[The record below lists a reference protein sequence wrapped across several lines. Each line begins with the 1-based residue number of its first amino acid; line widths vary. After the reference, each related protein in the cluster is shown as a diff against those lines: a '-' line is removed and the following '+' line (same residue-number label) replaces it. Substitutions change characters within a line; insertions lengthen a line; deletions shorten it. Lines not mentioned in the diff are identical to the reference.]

1 MWKSCKNFNREERR
15 DDFTSEL
22 IFQGPIAL
30 WESFKENWKI
40 FVDFLVCVVE
50 EYEKK
55 LEFRLK
61 DTKSIWNIML
71 IYLHRVQLG
80 PNVNFFS
87 DSLFLFLFLF
97 HSVSHRQQNTFFCI
111 SHFFLLLFTF
121 FLHTQ
126 QKNFSLLLVFSS
138 LFFVTL
144 ENFHEFLWSV
154 RHHLHEHCT
163 DDNES
168 SMESDGNVISKF
180 CTQEVK
186 VEVKKWSSQ

>member
-30 WESFKENWKI
+30 WESFKENWKM

-50 EYEKK
+50 AYEKK

-80 PNVNFFS
+80 PNVIFFFWFAVS
-87 DSLFLFLFLF
+87 FFISL
-97 HSVSHRQQNTFFCI
+97 
-111 SHFFLLLFTF
+111 
-121 FLHTQ
+121 
-126 QKNFSLLLVFSS
+126 SLS
-138 LFFVTL
+138 
-144 ENFHEFLWSV
+144 
-154 RHHLHEHCT
+154 
-163 DDNES
+163 
-168 SMESDGNVISKF
+168 
-180 CTQEVK
+180 
-186 VEVKKWSSQ
+186 